1 MRKTLMCC
9 IAFGAMLAPS
19 LAAAEELDG
28 LFGAKFGKV
37 MSASESCITNN
48 MGELAYDYYPE
59 KTFRR
64 FSSYILF
71 ASPVTRKVSQIR
83 AVANVGYSEVDE
95 EVESVIRTLEMKF
108 NKKAIKIDDDTKT
121 IGFKNGDNFDT
132 ISVKKDGKKI
142 IIDASSYK
150 LRKLTE
156 LERVIAETL
165 RYAKDK
171 KVLALLPGKIGGSE
185 KIFSL
190 DSVFGIKFGRQYEKP
205 SYEQNKSGSWI
216 NNVTLNPTFMG
227 CNELVVFSSEKSK
240 KVFMIRVVYKGG
252 EYVARRDQIRRV
264 IESETGY
271 KFEEDDDDNDLSMMF
286 GDVLITIEKNDI
298 HDTVMVDFARISLYR
313 QANAEHEEVERK
325 AAAADMDAL

>member
-19 LAAAEELDG
+19 FAAEEGLDG

-37 MSASESCITNN
+37 MSASESCMTNN
-48 MGELAYDYYPE
+48 IGELAYDYYPE

-108 NKKAIKIDDDTKT
+108 DKKAIKIDDDTKT
-121 IGFKNGDNFDT
+121 IGFKNGANFDT

-156 LERVIAETL
+156 LEIVIAETL

-171 KVLALLPGKIGGSE
+171 KVLALLPGKIGGSD

-205 SYEQNKSGSWI
+205 SYEQNNEGSWI
-216 NNVTLNPTFMG
+216 NNVYLNPAFMD
-227 CNELVVFSSEKSK
+227 CKVVKVFSTEKTK
-240 KVFMIRVVYKGG
+240 KIFMIRAIYDGP

-271 KFEEDDDDNDLSMMF
+271 KFEEDDDDDDLSMMF
-286 GDVLITIEKNDI
+286 GDVLITITKKDI
-298 HDTVMVDFARISLYR
+298 ADLVMVDFVRINLYR
-313 QANAEHEEVERK
+313 QAQKEHEEVQRK
-325 AAAADMDAL
+325 AAAADMEAL

>member
-1 MRKTLMCC
+1 
-9 IAFGAMLAPS
+9 MLAPS
-19 LAAAEELDG
+19 FAAEEGLDG

-37 MSASESCITNN
+37 MSASESCMTNN
-48 MGELAYDYYPE
+48 IGELAYDYYPE

-108 NKKAIKIDDDTKT
+108 DKKAIKIDDDTKT

-156 LERVIAETL
+156 LEIVIAETL

-171 KVLALLPGKIGGSE
+171 IVLALRPGKIGGSD

-205 SYEQNKSGSWI
+205 SYEQNNKGSWI
-216 NNVTLNPTFMG
+216 NNVYLNPAFMD
-227 CNELVVFSSEKSK
+227 CKLVKVFSTEKTK
-240 KVFMIRVVYKGG
+240 KVFMIRAIYEGN

-286 GDVLITIEKNDI
+286 GDVLITIEKNAI
-298 HDTVMVDFARISLYR
+298 SNLVMVDFVRISLYK
-313 QANAEHEEVERK
+313 QAEKEHEEVQRK